1 MNNGKQIFLKILGQC
16 FNNLVM
22 IMNNYLRAKLNICL
36 KLNHYIISANQSFLR
51 LWIHDKNISQKS
63 KLDKIRN
70 SNNESYTVKAG

>member
-22 IMNNYLRAKLNICL
+22 IMNNYLQAKLNICL

-51 LWIHDKNISQKS
+51 LWIHDKNINQKS

-70 SNNESYTVKAG
+70 GNNESYTVKAG